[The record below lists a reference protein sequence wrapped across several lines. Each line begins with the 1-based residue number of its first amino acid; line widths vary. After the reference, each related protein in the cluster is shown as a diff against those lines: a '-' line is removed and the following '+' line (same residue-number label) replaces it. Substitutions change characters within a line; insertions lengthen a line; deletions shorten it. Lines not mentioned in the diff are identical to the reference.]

1 MLSIIQE
8 ACNKSKDRV
17 ANHCQVHIK
26 FPDFSKLFHILCN
39 WTFCDQTNLM
49 QIICGYFSV
58 PLCRVCKYRPIT
70 SPRVGFVCKMSSYHF
85 DTLCDTFQP
94 FVHFHRVYCTL
105 CSCTTQAITHSMT
118 RLIHQTF
125 PGPLSNLEFF
135 HVLCIIQVGGHPEK
149 MTTRTQ
155 VSKVH
160 KQCST
165 FTTISLETM
174 QYYEIQFS
182 F

>member
-58 PLCRVCKYRPIT
+58 HLCRVCKYRPIT

-85 DTLCDTFQP
+85 DTLCDTFSTFRPFSSCLLHSLQLHTTRNNTFHDSANSP
-94 FVHFHRVYCTL
+94 DFSRTTFKFGVFPCFVHYPGWWPPRKDDNEDASVQ
-105 CSCTTQAITHSMT
+105 SA
-118 RLIHQTF
+118 QT
-125 PGPLSNLEFF
+125 
-135 HVLCIIQVGGHPEK
+135 VLYPHHDK
-149 MTTRTQ
+149 
-155 VSKVH
+155 S
-160 KQCST
+160 
-165 FTTISLETM
+165 
-174 QYYEIQFS
+174 
-182 F
+182 